1 MVAPA
6 ARPTTKL
13 GQPGNDVVKRT
24 LPALLVPALLLLAAG
39 AQAADESSS
48 RREPPRTIFGQTE
61 QTEFEF
67 REIRPLRRSGAST
80 RQAYFGSGAC
90 YSETLSRPQAQM
102 SAIRARTGL
111 ELLERGSGGRRH
123 GEGCVRTGGPREVP

>member
-24 LPALLVPALLLLAAG
+24 LSALLVPALLLLAAG

-48 RREPPRTIFGQTE
+48 LCEPPRLIFGHTE
-61 QTEFEF
+61 QTEFEY
-67 REIRPLRRSGAST
+67 REIRLLRRSGVTT
-80 RQAYFGSGAC
+80 RKAVFGNGSYYRATLQPLQAPDRKNCQSVKGVLFGVLIIG
-90 YSETLSRPQAQM
+90 
-102 SAIRARTGL
+102 
-111 ELLERGSGGRRH
+111 
-123 GEGCVRTGGPREVP
+123 